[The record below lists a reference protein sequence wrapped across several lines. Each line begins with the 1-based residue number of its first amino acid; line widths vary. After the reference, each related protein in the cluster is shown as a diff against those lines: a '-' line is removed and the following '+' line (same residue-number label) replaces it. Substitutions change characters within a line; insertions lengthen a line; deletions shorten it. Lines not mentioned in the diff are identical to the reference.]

1 VLSSEIVTTM
11 VRTDR
16 LKTQPFQRGV
26 FIRVETAGG
35 RAVLAGGS
43 CAELATTIILNF
55 RQQAAYAL
63 IGFVVLPKEIQMIIV
78 PREVS
83 VGSLGRHFEQACGAI
98 LCQLAGVEPP
108 AFDTEIYMEP
118 LDGSESL
125 KSRMQGMLQ
134 TPVRLRLSGSPAA
147 YDYSSAN
154 VRFQNELDKLER

>member
-1 VLSSEIVTTM
+1 M

-26 FIRVETAGG
+26 FIRVETAAG
-35 RAVLAGGS
+35 RAVLAGEP
-43 CAELATTIILNF
+43 CAELATTILLNF

-78 PREVS
+78 PREVPAA
-83 VGSLGRHFEQACGAI
+83 SLGKHFERACGAL
-98 LCQLAGVEPP
+98 LCQLAGIEPP
-108 AFDTEIYMEP
+108 AFDDEVYLEP

-125 KSRMQGMLQ
+125 KSRMQGMLG
-134 TPVRLRLSGSPAA
+134 TPVRLRLAGSPAA

-154 VRFQNELDKLER
+154 ARFQNELDILDR